1 MILCITVFV
10 FTYERYW
17 MGQESNKV
25 LSELR
30 TTHQVI
36 RNRCYASCTSHT
48 LWLTTMMINLVE
60 PTAYLLHQQVF
71 NIQKL
76 YILPTL
82 LMCIIFILDQILTF
96 ALCNINWLV
105 FVTEMKS
112 IYCAVWTGY
121 SNKTVYTLF
130 LKS

>member
-1 MILCITVFV
+1 
-10 FTYERYW
+10 

-96 ALCNINWLV
+96 ALCNIN
-105 FVTEMKS
+105 
-112 IYCAVWTGY
+112 
-121 SNKTVYTLF
+121 
-130 LKS
+130 